1 MSIISMIEIERP
13 YRMDCRC
20 YIYELFFSKNI
31 VNAVR
36 YRIFCFISF
45 VLFKEDSYIIELTIL
60 FKYYNFLIR
69 DMTLIS
75 RIKYPAP

>member
-1 MSIISMIEIERP
+1 MIEIERP

>member
-20 YIYELFFSKNI
+20 YILELLFSENI
-31 VNAVR
+31 VNVVR

-75 RIKYPAP
+75 RINNPAP